1 MNTSCG
7 SHVVSDPASG
17 CESKGYHQNTKSKK
31 KRYISNTSID
41 LKRLWKCLGLEI
53 QNDPRSACVCVCVC
67 LQERAEPSPP
77 IEVGSLDIPRG
88 GPLNGSTIEPRGVK
102 MERPSYTIRIIRSS
116 GAAIRSS
123 GFGRLRSL
131 GFGDR
136 PRFMSCQCDRVP

>member
-53 QNDPRSACVCVCVC
+53 QNDPRSACVCVCVRVFARTS
-67 LQERAEPSPP
+67 RAEPAYRGRQFGHTKRWS
-77 IEVGSLDIPRG
+77 IEWQHHRTSRSE
-88 GPLNGSTIEPRGVK
+88 NGATVLHHQDHQVIWSGHQVIWIW
-102 MERPSYTIRIIRSS
+102 PSQVIGIW
-116 GAAIRSS
+116 
-123 GFGRLRSL
+123 
-131 GFGDR
+131 
-136 PRFMSCQCDRVP
+136 